1 MNRSECMRVLV
12 EFVEKEVT
20 LTKLVHFAKERTRK
34 VKRDHYQQRALRLER
49 ELDGVNKEI
58 ERIP

>member
-1 MNRSECMRVLV
+1 
-12 EFVEKEVT
+12 VEKEVT